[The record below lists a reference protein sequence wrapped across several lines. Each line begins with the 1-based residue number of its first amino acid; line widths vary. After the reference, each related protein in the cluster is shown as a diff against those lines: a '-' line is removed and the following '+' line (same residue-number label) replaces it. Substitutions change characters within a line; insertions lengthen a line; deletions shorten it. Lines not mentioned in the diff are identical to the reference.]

1 MRNSIEFLIRIIPC
15 FRRENSSNWMVRSKK
30 KIIRRSVNRV
40 IFSLELFV
48 EINRITIFSFNLS
61 LKFYLFIIASLI
73 DIKAK
78 NRFSFIG
85 CALIKRS
92 ACIKAFSLPV
102 PRFSSLHLS
111 MCISFLG
118 LSFSILM
125 AYFLFPHILPLSLV
139 CARIDTRA
147 ISSSVMALILNL
159 LGCSP
164 QCPAFSRVSSISSL
178 FYHYL
183 SCFIHNE

>member
-1 MRNSIEFLIRIIPC
+1 
-15 FRRENSSNWMVRSKK
+15 MVRSKK

-40 IFSLELFV
+40 IFFLELFV
-48 EINRITIFSFNLS
+48 NLVVITTFSLEILSFYCCQFDWY
-61 LKFYLFIIASLI
+61 KRKKLFL
-73 DIKAK
+73 
-78 NRFSFIG
+78 FVVG
-85 CALIKRS
+85 CAPTKRS

-125 AYFLFPHILPLSLV
+125 AYFPHIPLSLI

-159 LGCSP
+159 LGSSP
-164 QCPAFSRVSSISSL
+164 QCLTFSHVSSIFSS
-178 FYHYL
+178 FYYL
-183 SCFIHNE
+183 SCFIYSDIIQYYNQKIYV

>member
-1 MRNSIEFLIRIIPC
+1 MEFLIQIIPC
-15 FRRENSSNWMVRSKK
+15 FRRKNFSNWMVRSKK

-40 IFSLELFV
+40 IFFLEFFV
-48 EINRITIFSFNLS
+48 KLVVSQSFL
-61 LKFYLFIIASLI
+61 LKFYLFIVANLI
-73 DIKAK
+73 DIKTK
-78 NRFSFIG
+78 NRFSFVG
-85 CALIKRS
+85 CVPTKRS

-125 AYFLFPHILPLSLV
+125 AYFPHIPLSLV

-159 LGCSP
+159 LGRSS
-164 QCPAFSRVSSISSL
+164 QCLNFFTHFIYFFIILLSKL
-178 FYHYL
+178 FY
-183 SCFIHNE
+183 S